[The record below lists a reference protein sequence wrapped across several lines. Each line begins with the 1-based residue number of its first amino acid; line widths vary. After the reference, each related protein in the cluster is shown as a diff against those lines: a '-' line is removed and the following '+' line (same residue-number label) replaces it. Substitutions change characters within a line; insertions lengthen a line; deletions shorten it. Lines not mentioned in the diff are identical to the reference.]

1 MRFLEAASAVL
12 FFAATIVLGA
22 TSPALSWDLTGE
34 VTDPSGHVIGPSVLP
49 SVSIGGAAALKA
61 AGVGGNAFS
70 EHWVALLAWVV
81 TLLKVCLIPPWAV
94 PLPSRY

>member
-1 MRFLEAASAVL
+1 
-12 FFAATIVLGA
+12 
-22 TSPALSWDLTGE
+22 
-34 VTDPSGHVIGPSVLP
+34 
-49 SVSIGGAAALKA
+49 VSIGGAAALKA